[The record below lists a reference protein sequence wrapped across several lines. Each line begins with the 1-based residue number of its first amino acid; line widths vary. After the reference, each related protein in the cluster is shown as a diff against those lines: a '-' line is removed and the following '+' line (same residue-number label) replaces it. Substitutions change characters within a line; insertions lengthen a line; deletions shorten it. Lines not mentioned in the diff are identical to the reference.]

1 VARFKHEQEPIEL
14 PGSQSYTEATLKLF
28 AKDQGTDHEKL
39 VLGIATT
46 TTTFGVALRGWRH
59 QAHHALRATIEDE
72 KEPREMEMKIL
83 RRERSLL

>member
-1 VARFKHEQEPIEL
+1 VAHFKPEQDPIEL
-14 PGSQSYTEATLKLF
+14 PGSESYTKATLKLF
-28 AKDQGTDHEKL
+28 AKGQRTDHEKL
-39 VLGIATT
+39 VLGIAT